1 MNDKGHTDRQNTAGL
16 WTQSHGMEDPTQI
29 RYATPTAVPFWGVRE
44 NGAEIKAQEV
54 ASISVTPSRFCP
66 SPPSPHPP

>member
-1 MNDKGHTDRQNTAGL
+1 
-16 WTQSHGMEDPTQI
+16 MEDPTQI
-29 RYATPTAVPFWGVRE
+29 RYATPTAVHFWGVRE